1 VVSGDS
7 GSGAREPRVNPNGGA
22 IALGH
27 PLGASGARILTTLL
41 YEMQRREEVRYG
53 LATMCI
59 GVGHRHGHGETTGP
73 AYGRGPIGELDYDLT
88 RQHAGEPLGE
98 RIIVTGRVLDGD
110 GRPVRGRLIE
120 IWQANQA
127 GRYNDPKDDREDLP
141 LDPETF
147 SGFGRS
153 GTDAGGRFSFV
164 TVKPGPVP
172 GPDGGVQAPHI
183 MVSVFA
189 RGLLKRVVTR
199 IYFPDEEE
207 ANANDSILSSIE
219 DLEFRRKLVAYDE
232 GDALHFDIY
241 LQGENQTAF
250 FEL

>member
-1 VVSGDS
+1 MTPEPTPSQTVGPFFHDALLDRDRSELISPDHPEAIRIDGTVVDG
-7 GSGAREPRVNPNGGA
+7 
-22 IALGH
+22 
-27 PLGASGARILTTLL
+27 
-41 YEMQRREEVRYG
+41 
-53 LATMCI
+53 
-59 GVGHRHGHGETTGP
+59 
-73 AYGRGPIGELDYDLT
+73 
-88 RQHAGEPLGE
+88 AGEP
-98 RIIVTGRVLDGD
+98 ISDAMV
-110 GRPVRGRLIE
+110 E
-120 IWQANQA
+120 IWQANGA

-153 GTDAGGRFSFV
+153 GTDASGRFSFV

-172 GPDGGVQAPHI
+172 GPDGGMQAPHI

-207 ANANDSILSSIE
+207 ANANDPVLSSVE
-219 DLEFRRKLVAYDE
+219 GLGFRRTLVAHDE
-232 GDALHFDIY
+232 GDALRFDIY

-250 FEL
+250 FKL

>member
-1 VVSGDS
+1 MTP
-7 GSGAREPRVNPNGGA
+7 EPESQPTPSQTVGPFFHDALLDEDRSELVPPDHPEA
-22 IALGH
+22 I
-27 PLGASGARILTTLL
+27 RIEGTV
-41 YEMQRREEVRYG
+41 YD
-53 LATMCI
+53 
-59 GVGHRHGHGETTGP
+59 GE
-73 AYGRGPIGELDYDLT
+73 
-88 RQHAGEPLGE
+88 GEPVSDAML
-98 RIIVTGRVLDGD
+98 
-110 GRPVRGRLIE
+110 E
-120 IWQANQA
+120 IWQANGA
-127 GRYNDPKDDREDLP
+127 GRYNDPKDNREDLP
-141 LDPETF
+141 LDQGF

-172 GPDGGVQAPHI
+172 GPGGEMQAPHI

-207 ANANDSILSSIE
+207 ANANDPVLSSIE
-219 DLEFRRKLVAYDE
+219 DPKLRETLIARVE
-232 GDALHFDIY
+232 GDVLRFDIH

>member
-1 VVSGDS
+1 MTPQPGPGHTPSQTVGPFFHDALLDEDRSELISPDHP
-7 GSGAREPRVNPNGGA
+7 EA
-22 IALGH
+22 I
-27 PLGASGARILTTLL
+27 RIEGTV
-41 YEMQRREEVRYG
+41 YD
-53 LATMCI
+53 
-59 GVGHRHGHGETTGP
+59 GE
-73 AYGRGPIGELDYDLT
+73 
-88 RQHAGEPLGE
+88 GEPVSDAL
-98 RIIVTGRVLDGD
+98 V
-110 GRPVRGRLIE
+110 E

-127 GRYNDPKDDREDLP
+127 GRYNDPNDDREDLP
-141 LDPETF
+141 LDEGF

-164 TVKPGPVP
+164 TIKPGPVP
-172 GPDGGVQAPHI
+172 GPDAGMQAPHI

-207 ANANDSILSSIE
+207 ANAKDPILSSIE
-219 DLEFRRKLVAYDE
+219 DLGFRKTLVARDE
-232 GDALHFDIY
+232 GDAVRFDIH

>member
-1 VVSGDS
+1 MSPELTPSQTVGPFFHFALLDEDRSELVTPDHP
-7 GSGAREPRVNPNGGA
+7 EA
-22 IALGH
+22 I
-27 PLGASGARILTTLL
+27 RIEGT
-41 YEMQRREEVRYG
+41 V
-53 LATMCI
+53 
-59 GVGHRHGHGETTGP
+59 
-73 AYGRGPIGELDYDLT
+73 YDG
-88 RQHAGEPLGE
+88 AGEP
-98 RIIVTGRVLDGD
+98 VFDAMV
-110 GRPVRGRLIE
+110 E

-127 GRYNDPKDDREDLP
+127 GRYNDPADDREDLP

-153 GTDAGGRFSFV
+153 ATDAGGRFSFV
-164 TVKPGPVP
+164 TLEPGPVP
-172 GPDGGVQAPHI
+172 SPNGGMQAPHI

-207 ANANDSILSSIE
+207 ANANDPILSSIE
-219 DLEFRRKLVAYDE
+219 EPELRKTLVAHDY
-232 GDALHFDIY
+232 GHVLRFDIH

>member
-1 VVSGDS
+1 MTS
-7 GSGAREPRVNPNGGA
+7 EPGPQPTPSQTIGPFFHDALLDEDRSVLIPPDHPRA
-22 IALGH
+22 I
-27 PLGASGARILTTLL
+27 RIEGTV
-41 YEMQRREEVRYG
+41 YD
-53 LATMCI
+53 
-59 GVGHRHGHGETTGP
+59 GE
-73 AYGRGPIGELDYDLT
+73 
-88 RQHAGEPLGE
+88 GEP
-98 RIIVTGRVLDGD
+98 VSDAMV
-110 GRPVRGRLIE
+110 E

-127 GRYNDPKDDREDLP
+127 GRYSDPYDDRQDLP

-153 GTDAGGRFSFV
+153 GTDASGRFSFV

-172 GPDGGVQAPHI
+172 GPDGGMQAPHI

-189 RGLLKRVVTR
+189 RGLLKCVVTR

-207 ANANDSILSSIE
+207 ANANDPVLSSIE
-219 DLEFRRKLVAYDE
+219 DPELRKTLVAHDE
-232 GDALHFDIY
+232 GVALRFDIY

>member
-1 VVSGDS
+1 MTS
-7 GSGAREPRVNPNGGA
+7 EPGPQLTPSQTVGPFFHD
-22 IALGH
+22 AL
-27 PLGASGARILTTLL
+27 
-41 YEMQRREEVRYG
+41 
-53 LATMCI
+53 
-59 GVGHRHGHGETTGP
+59 
-73 AYGRGPIGELDYDLT
+73 
-88 RQHAGEPLGE
+88 
-98 RIIVTGRVLDGD
+98 LDGD
-110 GRPVRGRLIE
+110 LSELVPPDRPEAIRIEGTVYDGEGEPVSDAMVE

-127 GRYNDPKDDREDLP
+127 GRYNDPKDDRQDLP

-164 TVKPGPVP
+164 TVKPGLVP
-172 GPDGGVQAPHI
+172 LPDGGLQAPHI

-207 ANANDSILSSIE
+207 ANATDPILSSVE
-219 DLEFRRKLVAYDE
+219 DPGFRRTLGARDE
-232 GDALHFDIY
+232 GDVLRFDIH

>member
-1 VVSGDS
+1 MTP
-7 GSGAREPRVNPNGGA
+7 EPGP
-22 IALGH
+22 ALTPSQTVGPFFHDALLDEDRSELVPPDH
-27 PLGASGARILTTLL
+27 PEATRIEGTV
-41 YEMQRREEVRYG
+41 YD
-53 LATMCI
+53 
-59 GVGHRHGHGETTGP
+59 GVG
-73 AYGRGPIGELDYDLT
+73 
-88 RQHAGEPLGE
+88 EP
-98 RIIVTGRVLDGD
+98 VSDAMV
-110 GRPVRGRLIE
+110 E
-120 IWQANQA
+120 IWQANGA
-127 GRYNDPKDDREDLP
+127 GRYNDPKDDRQELP
-141 LDPETF
+141 LSPENF

-172 GPDGGVQAPHI
+172 LPDGGMQAPHI

-207 ANANDSILSSIE
+207 ANANDPVLSSAE
-219 DLEFRRKLVAYDE
+219 DPGFRRTLVAHDE
-232 GDALHFDIY
+232 GDALRFDVY

>member
-1 VVSGDS
+1 MTPETGLKLTPSQTVGPFFHDALLDEDRSELISPDHP
-7 GSGAREPRVNPNGGA
+7 AAIRIGGA
-22 IALGH
+22 
-27 PLGASGARILTTLL
+27 
-41 YEMQRREEVRYG
+41 V
-53 LATMCI
+53 
-59 GVGHRHGHGETTGP
+59 
-73 AYGRGPIGELDYDLT
+73 YDG
-88 RQHAGEPLGE
+88 AGEP
-98 RIIVTGRVLDGD
+98 VSDAMV
-110 GRPVRGRLIE
+110 E

-164 TVKPGPVP
+164 TVKPGLVP
-172 GPDGGVQAPHI
+172 GPDGGMQAPHI

-207 ANANDSILSSIE
+207 ANANDPVLSSVE
-219 DLEFRRKLVAYDE
+219 DLEFRRTLVSHDE
-232 GDALHFDIY
+232 GDALRFDIY